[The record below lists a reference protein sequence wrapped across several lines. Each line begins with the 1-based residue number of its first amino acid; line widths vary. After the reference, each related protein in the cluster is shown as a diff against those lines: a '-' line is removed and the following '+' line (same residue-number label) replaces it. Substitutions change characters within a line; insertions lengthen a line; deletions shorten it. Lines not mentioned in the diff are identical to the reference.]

1 MPDFGRPE
9 QALLNLVVMIIDKDE
24 RTWEYE
30 KDLHEMYFLE
40 PQEFYEILNQR
51 RSYDFNDAC
60 FKRLKEFI
68 TKSQPSDYQK
78 PVIFKALYAY
88 LSELYRKLNVRNT
101 MS

>member
-1 MPDFGRPE
+1 
-9 QALLNLVVMIIDKDE
+9 MIIDKDE
-24 RTWEYE
+24 RTVEYE
-30 KDLHEMYFLE
+30 KDAHEFYFLE
-40 PQEFYEILNQR
+40 TAEFYDILNR
-51 RSYDFNDAC
+51 RRNFDFNDPC
-60 FKRLKEFI
+60 FRRLKEFI